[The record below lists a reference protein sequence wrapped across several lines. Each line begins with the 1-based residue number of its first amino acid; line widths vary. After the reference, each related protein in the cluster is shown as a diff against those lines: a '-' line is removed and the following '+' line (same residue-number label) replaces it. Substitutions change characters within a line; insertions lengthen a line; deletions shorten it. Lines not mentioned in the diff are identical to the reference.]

1 MTRMLAVLVL
11 VATIAV
17 STAVPTAQ
25 IQKDALRA
33 KLQADP
39 TVKALLHAA
48 AASDRKVALE
58 QRWHAWEVIDYS

>member
-1 MTRMLAVLVL
+1 MTRVLAVLVL

-17 STAVPTAQ
+17 STAVSTAQ

-48 AASDRKVALE
+48 AASAH
-58 QRWHAWEVIDYS
+58 RWAESWKAIG